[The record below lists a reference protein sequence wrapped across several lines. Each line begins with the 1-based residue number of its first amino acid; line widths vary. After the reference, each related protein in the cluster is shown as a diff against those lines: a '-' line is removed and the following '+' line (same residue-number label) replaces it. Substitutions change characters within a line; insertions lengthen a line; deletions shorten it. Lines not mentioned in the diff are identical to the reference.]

1 MPQEIIVYDGAD
13 VELATEV
20 DLTGRARFF
29 GAETLCFGL
38 PAREAPF
45 VRGACRQSFA
55 LRRNGVPLLIE
66 RTRFEGGG
74 AVQSAP
80 WGLGG
85 ATVLT
90 SIVASPAPAAD
101 VVERL
106 REAASTL
113 PAGDRAAPTVV
124 GDDDVL
130 VIRHLGRDAER
141 ARTFVQDTWRAL
153 RAALFD
159 RAAVAPRIWST

>member
-1 MPQEIIVYDGAD
+1 MYDGAD
-13 VELATEV
+13 VELATDV
-20 DLTGRARFF
+20 DLSGRARFF

-45 VRGACRQSFA
+45 ARGACRQSFA
-55 LRRNGVPLLIE
+55 LRRNGQPLLIE

-74 AVQSAP
+74 AVQTAP

-101 VVERL
+101 VVEGL
-106 REAASTL
+106 RAAARAL
-113 PAGDRAAPTVV
+113 PAGDRSAPTVV
-124 GDDDVL
+124 ADGDAL
-130 VIRHLGRDAER
+130 VIRHLGHDAER
-141 ARTFVQDTWRAL
+141 ARAFVQDTWRAL
-153 RAALFD
+153 RTALFD

>member
-1 MPQEIIVYDGAD
+1 M
-13 VELATEV
+13 
-20 DLTGRARFF
+20 
-29 GAETLCFGL
+29 
-38 PAREAPF
+38 
-45 VRGACRQSFA
+45 RGACRQSFA

-106 REAASTL
+106 REATSTCR
-113 PAGDRAAPTVV
+113 PGT
-124 GDDDVL
+124 
-130 VIRHLGRDAER
+130 
-141 ARTFVQDTWRAL
+141 ARRRPSSAKTMSW
-153 RAALFD
+153 
-159 RAAVAPRIWST
+159 